1 MIKRLVIFLGLLF
14 ALGSIPALAAE
25 PLEVTGM
32 LPATPITETMW
43 SYPTGVEQDR
53 RTTFCTYINCS
64 SGTVTYTVDVPT
76 YNTVTQ
82 LYYPIPKTT
91 YAFQNYSDVTK
102 IADLS
107 KPAVVRW
114 SKSGVEIGYDTYS
127 SYDMGMCSKCGRGAS
142 GTFTDAYVNR
152 YDVIYS
158 GTYNQYT
165 WETRDIVF
173 RNAQTSFI
181 SLRSSGGAEVVI
193 DGGTYSGSPAA

>member
-1 MIKRLVIFLGLLF
+1 MRKFIIALCLVLMFC
-14 ALGSIPALAAE
+14 GSAAAASE

-32 LPATPITETMW
+32 LSATPITETIW

-53 RTTFCTYINCS
+53 RTTLCTYINCGV
-64 SGTVTYTVDVPT
+64 GTVSYAVDVPT
-76 YNTVTQ
+76 YNTATQ

-102 IADLS
+102 IADIS

-152 YDVIYS
+152 WDVIYS
-158 GTYNQYT
+158 GTHNQYT

-173 RNAQTSFI
+173 RNAQTSNI